1 MKRMLIL
8 LALAAST
15 ASAGPTIPAGDMA
28 LRHDIQRL
36 ADHGIIK
43 GPTTT
48 WPLAWAPILEDI
60 DDIDETKLSSGVAN
74 ALARVRDR
82 AAWET
87 RAQQLT
93 WKTKLAVADNPTN
106 IRTFQDTPRGDIDAS
121 AGFSWMADWFSID
134 FNVQG
139 VDSDQDSQDLRADDT
154 MIGVIVGN
162 WSVAAS
168 TQQRW
173 WGPGWDGSLILGNNA
188 RPIPSVTFD
197 RVFTDAFETKWL
209 SWLGP
214 WDLSMMF
221 GILEHE
227 RVVPDAQFWGMRFN
241 FRPIPSLEIGLSRS
255 AQWCGKDRPCDLDTF
270 IDLVLGKDNVGDA
283 GIGDDNEPGNQ
294 LAGIYIRWSPSFF
307 GAPVSLYTQF
317 IGEDEAGG
325 FPSRFLGQFGVE
337 WSGYIANRWS
347 TKAFVEYAGT
357 TCQFYESSKRYNCAY
372 NHGIYQTGYR
382 YRERSIGHGADG
394 DAELVSVGSTLVDT
408 EDTQWRGVVRFGEL
422 NRGGAPDSSHSLT
435 PTPQDILSIDLAHS
449 RTFSFGTIEIGAGY
463 EELDDEA
470 SGETFSDGRFYLQWR
485 SSY

>member
-1 MKRMLIL
+1 MKRMPIL
-8 LALAAST
+8 LALAASS

-36 ADHGIIK
+36 ADAGIIE

-60 DDIDETKLSSGVAN
+60 DEIDETQLTAGVAN

-93 WKTKLAVADNPTN
+93 WKTKLAAAEKPTN
-106 IRTFQDTPRGDIDAS
+106 IRGFQDTPRGDVDAS
-121 AGFSWMADWFSID
+121 AGVSWTADWFSID
-134 FNVQG
+134 FNIQG

-227 RVVPDAQFWGMRFN
+227 RVVPDAQFWGMRVN

-270 IDLVLGKDNVGDA
+270 FDLVLGKDNVGDA
-283 GIGDDNEPGNQ
+283 GIDDDNEPGNQ
-294 LAGIYIRWSPSFF
+294 LAGIDIRWSPSFI
-307 GAPVSLYTQF
+307 GAVALYTQF

-337 WSGYIANRWS
+337 WSGYIADRWS

-357 TCQFYESSKRYNCAY
+357 TCQFYESSKRFNCAY
-372 NHGIYQTGYR
+372 DHGIYQTGYR
-382 YRERSIGHGADG
+382 YRGRSIGDGADG
-394 DAELVSVGSTLVDT
+394 DAQLISVGSTLVDT
-408 EDTQWRGVVRFGEL
+408 RDTQWRGLIRVGEL

-435 PTPQDILSIDLAHS
+435 PTPQDILSIDLSHS
-449 RTFSFGTIEIGAGY
+449 RVFSFGTIDIGAGY
-463 EELDDEA
+463 EELDDDA
-470 SGETFSDGRFYLQWR
+470 SGETLSDGRFYVQWR

>member
-1 MKRMLIL
+1 MRRLLIM
-8 LALAAST
+8 LALAASSAT
-15 ASAGPTIPAGDMA
+15 AGPTIPAGDMA

-36 ADHGIIK
+36 ADAGIIK

-48 WPLAWAPILEDI
+48 WPLAWGPMLEDVN
-60 DDIDETKLSSGVAN
+60 DVDETKLSAGVAN

-87 RAQQLT
+87 RTHQLT
-93 WKTKLAVADNPTN
+93 VKSRLAVAEKPTS
-106 IRTFQDTPRGDIDAS
+106 IRGFQDTPRGDIDAS
-121 AGFSWMADWFSID
+121 AGISYIGNWFSID

-154 MIGVIVGN
+154 MIGIVVGN

-214 WDLSMMF
+214 WDLSLMF
-221 GILEHE
+221 GILEHD
-227 RVVPDAQFWGMRFN
+227 RVVRDAQFWGMRVN

-270 IDLVLGKDNVGDA
+270 IDLLLGKDNR
-283 GIGDDNEPGNQ
+283 GDDDISIENEPGNQ
-294 LAGIYIRWSPSFF
+294 LAGVDIRWSPLSW
-307 GAPVSLYTQF
+307 PVAFYTQF

-325 FPSRFLGQFGVE
+325 FPSRFMGQFGVE
-337 WSGYIANRWS
+337 WSGLIADRWS
-347 TKAFVEYAGT
+347 TTAFAEFAGT
-357 TCQFYESSKRYNCAY
+357 TCQFYESSKRFNCAY
-372 NHGIYQTGYR
+372 NHGNYRTGYR
-382 YRERSIGHGADG
+382 YRDRSIGHGADG
-394 DAELVSVGSTLVDT
+394 DAELISVGTTLVDT
-408 EDTQWRGVVRFGEL
+408 EITQWHGVLRVGEL
-422 NRGGAPDSSHSLT
+422 NRGGGPDPFHSLT
-435 PTPQDILSIDLAHS
+435 PTPQDILSIDVSHS
-449 RTFSFGTIEIGAGY
+449 RAFPFGTIEIGAGY